1 MQMRLQFKQIFCY
14 SHSFTWWHNDDVC
27 WWCTMGDMQNSRS
40 HKATIIYVYLYTK
53 HIHARLYTQYS
64 IFHLQYLWDNNLRI
78 KTLYTSKD
86 ASLPYIQTIYSSNKQ
101 SNNNSTFTT
110 QATIITWVLYY
121 YLYNIV
127 TIWSAGI
134 RHHTLY
140 TPTLYTYTS
149 AIYTI
154 LR

>member
-1 MQMRLQFKQIFCY
+1 ML
-14 SHSFTWWHNDDVC
+14 FTLIYLVTQRRYVC
-27 WWCTMGDMQNSRS
+27 WWCAMGDMQNSRS
-40 HKATIIYVYLYTK
+40 CSHKATIIY
-53 HIHARLYTQYS
+53 IYTQNIFTTIHTYS

-78 KTLYTSKD
+78 QTLYMSKD
-86 ASLPYIQTIYSSNKQ
+86 VSLPYIQTIYSSNKQ

-127 TIWSAGI
+127 TMVCGNKTP
-134 RHHTLY
+134 HGLY
-140 TPTLYTYTS
+140 THITYIYTS